1 MVDKILKLIFGSNHY
16 VFETNWANKN
26 LDKEIKVVNIIG
38 PPAVGKSTSIEKQLD
53 DSVLRLSRKKL
64 LNPLDNDGIYNHL
77 LKTHCK
83 RIRTL
88 KEFNDRI
95 SDVIYDSNIVEMSIF
110 ENDVV
115 LIDQGI
121 PHFFYRELINLYEK
135 DKDAFKSFVSRRG
148 LVLLVAEPEVILK
161 RKKRREDE
169 TGKLIKSHSGK
180 TDSEIIDFTRNITS
194 MYKKLFS
201 CYEKCGAYT
210 HLVDI
215 SNRELS
221 L

>member
-1 MVDKILKLIFGSNHY
+1 MVKKILKSVFGSNHY
-16 VFETNWANKN
+16 VFERNWVDKY
-26 LDKEIKVVNIIG
+26 LDNDIKVVNMIG
-38 PPAVGKSTSIEKQLD
+38 PPAVGKSTSINKQLD
-53 DSVLRLSRKKL
+53 DNVLSLRRKKL
-64 LNPLDNDGIYNHL
+64 LKPLDSDGIYNHL
-77 LKTHCK
+77 LKSHCK
-83 RIRTL
+83 RVRTL

-115 LIDQGI
+115 LIDQGV
-121 PHFFYRELINLYEK
+121 PHFFYRELIHLYES
-135 DKDAFKSFVSRRG
+135 DIDAFKSFVSRRG
-148 LVLLVAEPEVILK
+148 LVLLVAEPELILK
-161 RKKRREDE
+161 RKKRRENE
-169 TGKLIKSHSGK
+169 TGKLIKSHKGK

-194 MYKKLFS
+194 IYKKLFS

-215 SNRELS
+215 SKRELS

>member
-1 MVDKILKLIFGSNHY
+1 MVDKIFRLIYGSNHY
-16 VFETNWANKN
+16 VFEANWANKN

-38 PPAVGKSTSIEKQLD
+38 PPAVGKSTSIEKKLEEN
-53 DSVLRLSRKKL
+53 VLRLKRKKL
-64 LNPLDNDGIYNHL
+64 LKPFDSDGFYNHL

-115 LIDQGI
+115 LVDQGL
-121 PHFFYRELINLYEK
+121 PHFFYRELIHLYEN
-135 DKDAFKSFVSRRG
+135 DKNTFKRFVSRRG

-161 RKKRREDE
+161 RKKLREDE
-169 TGKLIKSHSGK
+169 TGKLVKSHTGK
-180 TDSEIIDFTRNITS
+180 TDSEIISYTRNITS
-194 MYKKLFS
+194 EYKRLLS
-201 CYEKCGAYT
+201 YYNECGAYT

-215 SNRELS
+215 SKQELS